1 MIRKITVQLTII
13 HLLFS
18 SDATYNNKQMVNMMY
33 KYFSSSKNI
42 FLAERKLSYHQSSQS
57 KKAIN
62 FPLHF

>member
-33 KYFSSSKNI
+33 KY
-42 FLAERKLSYHQSSQS
+42 
-57 KKAIN
+57 
-62 FPLHF
+62 LHAMFQTYNNDKPKTA